1 MKYILLFHIT
11 EYNFYYFGVYFVFS
25 FADQILKY
33 QNKKDDEQQPFLDYV
48 LDVTI
53 AYPHGKPLDM
63 GDIVTGW
70 REPCRT
76 YLVYRL
82 YHSSEV
88 SISLTIIFPCISH
101 MNPF

>member
-1 MKYILLFHIT
+1 MQ
-11 EYNFYYFGVYFVFS
+11 FS
-25 FADQILKY
+25 DHILKY

-53 AYPHGKPLDM
+53 AYPQGKPLDLA
-63 GDIVTGW
+63 DIVTGN
-70 REPCRT
+70 REPCQT

-88 SISLTIIFPCISH
+88 SLLYFFNIAALFFCARLSYIFL
-101 MNPF
+101 MFLGAKN